1 MYGSVYVS
9 ESVCDLHGSETQD
22 NGNGDLGLRVHF
34 HIPDQKHRKDAK
46 GPVRGRAHGR
56 MRIGRCGD
64 PVWTDARPS
73 CSGWIPERGD
83 GVALENE
90 EEEEED
96 SEDDVRAYRDPDDL
110 DVSSMDGDP
119 EEEQPYSDFED
130 RRAEYVG

>member
-1 MYGSVYVS
+1 
-9 ESVCDLHGSETQD
+9 
-22 NGNGDLGLRVHF
+22 
-34 HIPDQKHRKDAK
+34 
-46 GPVRGRAHGR
+46 

-64 PVWTDARPS
+64 PVWADARPS
-73 CSGWIPERGD
+73 WRGWIPERGD
-83 GVALENE
+83 GAALENE

-119 EEEQPYSDFED
+119 EEEEPDGDFED